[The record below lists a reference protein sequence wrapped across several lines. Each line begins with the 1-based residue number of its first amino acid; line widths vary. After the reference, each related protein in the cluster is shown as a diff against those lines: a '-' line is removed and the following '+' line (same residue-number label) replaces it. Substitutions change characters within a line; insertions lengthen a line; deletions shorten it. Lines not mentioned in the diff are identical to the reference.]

1 MQVTGLLMPVEPD
14 ETTAAAMVS
23 EVLAEPISVS
33 RFPTGLQHFVFEATA
48 AQGRQAV
55 VRVSRREDIGL
66 ARNSIYWSER
76 LRPLGI
82 PLPQILHAD
91 LTMGRHRFPFVILER
106 LPGRDLGFVVNQLSD
121 EALRDLARRLS
132 DLQAIVTSLPQGRGY
147 GFSPR
152 LDGPFPHV
160 GWADCIAASLG
171 RSRRRIREAGVVS
184 EHHVDRAEAAAD
196 RLSAYFASVPPTPFL
211 HDITTKNV
219 IVDGARLSG
228 IVDGDDLCF
237 GDPLLQVGLT
247 RMALLASDHSATYAD
262 AWIDLLG
269 PRREQVAAL
278 DFYTA
283 LFCIDFM
290 AELGRRFNRAEPQ
303 PVEKTYVERLRT
315 LLDRY
320 LA

>member
-1 MQVTGLLMPVEPD
+1 L
-14 ETTAAAMVS
+14 
-23 EVLAEPISVS
+23 
-33 RFPTGLQHFVFEATA
+33 
-48 AQGRQAV
+48 
-55 VRVSRREDIGL
+55 
-66 ARNSIYWSER
+66 R
-76 LRPLGI
+76 LCNRP
-82 PLPQILHAD
+82 Q
-91 LTMGRHRFPFVILER
+91 
-106 LPGRDLGFVVNQLSD
+106 
-121 EALRDLARRLS
+121 
-132 DLQAIVTSLPQGRGY
+132 
-147 GFSPR
+147 
-152 LDGPFPHV
+152 
-160 GWADCIAASLG
+160 
-171 RSRRRIREAGVVS
+171 
-184 EHHVDRAEAAAD
+184 
-196 RLSAYFASVPPTPFL
+196 FL

-228 IVDGDDLCF
+228 IVDVDDLCF